1 MIITTDRK
9 AVIVQGWPLPVPAAD
24 EAPLREALTRALAIY
39 GRIASLAFTDEQR
52 VAAVV
57 VFEEEA
63 AAARAVQ
70 CVGPILGATVVVKP
84 ELPSAGVAMTGAAI
98 PLLPPPTAPAAAA
111 EEEEEERLLGAVG
124 AIGREEET
132 GGAAAALPVLAERAA
147 DVFGSALAETVLL
160 AQRGLQTAKELDGKV
175 GVTRRLHTLDEEKGL
190 SRQAKAAAETLSTRA
205 QAIDEQLKLSEGLR
219 DTADRAKETAA
230 VLSGRA
236 QYLSERMLRQ
246 NPKLAEGAQKT
257 GRLLGLAEAWGKRT
271 LERAKQEIVSRGGV
285 VPGSARGDVGGGGVD
300 SLMREYEP
308 LVASDAGAGARAGD
322 EDALLS
328 PGEEEVP
335 IQL

>member
-1 MIITTDRK
+1 MQMIVTTNPK

-24 EAPLREALTRALAIY
+24 EAPLREALTHALAIY
-39 GRIASLAFTDEQR
+39 GRIASLAFADEQR
-52 VAAVV
+52 AAAVV
-57 VFEEEA
+57 VFEKEA

-70 CVGPILGATVVVKP
+70 CVGPILGATVVVTKP
-84 ELPSAGVAMTGAAI
+84 ALPSAGVAMTGAAI
-98 PLLPPPTAPAAAA
+98 PLLPPPTAPAVA
-111 EEEEEERLLGAVG
+111 EEGEEERLVG

-132 GGAAAALPVLAERAA
+132 GSAAAALPVLAERAA

-205 QAIDEQLKLSEGLR
+205 QALDEQLKLSEGLR

-236 QYLSERMLRQ
+236 AELSERVLRQ

-257 GRLLGLAEAWGKRT
+257 GRLLVLAEAWGKRT

-285 VPGSARGDVGGGGVD
+285 VPGSARGGVGGGGLD
-300 SLMREYEP
+300 SSLMGEYEP
-308 LVASDAGAGARAGD
+308 LVVSDARAGACAGD

-328 PGEEEVP
+328 SGEEEVP